1 MAFGRCLD
9 RSRVLLLFPL
19 SAILFHFTFSDAKE
33 PGDESTLP
41 NAPSDVRPLL
51 VGTHI
56 PDVDLKITKGRRFD
70 LKDALSKKPTVL
82 VFYRGFW

>member
-1 MAFGRCLD
+1 MAWRRCLD

-19 SAILFHFTFSDAKE
+19 LAILFHFTFSDAKE

-41 NAPSDVRPLL
+41 NAPPDVRPLL

-56 PDVDLKITKGRRFD
+56 PDVDLKITKGCSVD
-70 LKDALSKKPTVL
+70 LKGTLSKKPTVL
-82 VFYRGFW
+82 VFYRSFW